1 MIDLHES
8 KTIKNGNISHLQICM
23 EASNVLMLF
32 RINLEIA
39 FCNLVNFFQGYGFP
53 GLPGPIGQKGEKG
66 ECKGN
71 VSV

>member
-1 MIDLHES
+1 MHGSIECV
-8 KTIKNGNISHLQICM
+8 NAFQ
-23 EASNVLMLF
+23 
-32 RINLEIA
+32 NLEIA